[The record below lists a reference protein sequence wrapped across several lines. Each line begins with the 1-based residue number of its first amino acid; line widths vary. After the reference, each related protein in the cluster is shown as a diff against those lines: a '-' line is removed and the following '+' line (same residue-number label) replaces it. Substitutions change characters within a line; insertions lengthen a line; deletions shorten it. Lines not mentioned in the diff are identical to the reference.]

1 MSVFQRSNYR
11 QYSKDSLTTAAH
23 YVMKFNTPIMK
34 AARMF
39 GVPASTLKDHIKNKM
54 TGTLESVVL
63 PTTPSLISD
72 RDERKLIEY
81 IKMMEKCGFVLTKK
95 EIIDFGSELASASQ
109 EIEGSITLSDSWY
122 IDFVKRWPPLGLIN
136 REGRSPTPQDIKKY
150 FTELNKVFNK
160 HKFFERPELVY
171 VLDEV
176 DIALEYNPLK
186 LVPGKRFDKSKTTQ
200 PTLTSVIGCSNA
212 LGTTLPPYYILQSDE
227 IVSDVIAQSPP
238 GTQATFANSGPKD
251 CSIVRDYFQNHFM
264 RFAQS
269 GRNTQN
275 RFVLVFYDSRKTNLN
290 VSDLEWAK
298 RWHILLYPLPHPVK
312 AENYYEMEAM
322 DGMFKNYTA
331 DVEEE
336 RGQFV
341 SNKGY
346 MAVSM
351 PDICGILGKA
361 YRRSLTYEH
370 IVSCFENWGIYP
382 LNPRNYVTRLEAS
395 FQVKLQDLQAVPNY
409 EANLWLLSDF
419 GCTQAVNNAIESSF
433 NSIYTNESN
442 SSNSYYRN
450 ENNTASSNYS
460 RQTSGTNISLCN
472 PGYNEEDTS
481 FNASYHQILN
491 GVAIK
496 TEPQMDLN
504 YGNISM
510 DSRSQ
515 IQNGYSQSQYGLER
529 SVSSASEE
537 SQNTQN
543 FHVVPEVTEMRIVQN
558 GTSFS
563 SHESCTSNY
572 GATEN
577 TDNSSSSQLCQDNA
591 SSSLS
596 SAVSEL
602 SSQIT
607 GNTGHVKSKCES
619 SSSSRRE
626 KERVIE

>member
-1 MSVFQRSNYR
+1 
-11 QYSKDSLTTAAH
+11 
-23 YVMKFNTPIMK
+23 
-34 AARMF
+34 
-39 GVPASTLKDHIKNKM
+39 
-54 TGTLESVVL
+54 
-63 PTTPSLISD
+63 
-72 RDERKLIEY
+72 
-81 IKMMEKCGFVLTKK
+81 
-95 EIIDFGSELASASQ
+95 
-109 EIEGSITLSDSWY
+109 
-122 IDFVKRWPPLGLIN
+122 
-136 REGRSPTPQDIKKY
+136 
-150 FTELNKVFNK
+150 
-160 HKFFERPELVY
+160 
-171 VLDEV
+171 
-176 DIALEYNPLK
+176 
-186 LVPGKRFDKSKTTQ
+186 
-200 PTLTSVIGCSNA
+200 
-212 LGTTLPPYYILQSDE
+212 
-227 IVSDVIAQSPP
+227 
-238 GTQATFANSGPKD
+238 
-251 CSIVRDYFQNHFM
+251 
-264 RFAQS
+264 
-269 GRNTQN
+269 
-275 RFVLVFYDSRKTNLN
+275 
-290 VSDLEWAK
+290 
-298 RWHILLYPLPHPVK
+298 
-312 AENYYEMEAM
+312 
-322 DGMFKNYTA
+322 
-331 DVEEE
+331 
-336 RGQFV
+336 
-341 SNKGY
+341 
-346 MAVSM
+346 
-351 PDICGILGKA
+351 LGKA

-591 SSSLS
+591 NSSLS